1 MGIGGVSVGL
11 GAELAQEPQHADAPP
26 EATPQ
31 PGTKGFSMFFLLLLG
46 KEIFVSFEQFV
57 VVHSQHLHHLHVRC
71 YYFYLFHISSSATK
85 GSHRPTAN
93 QKSSPFLQLLLLVSQ
108 IVSKYA
114 SSFGYSVHRNTTI
127 SIIMLIYS
135 NNWPF

>member
-1 MGIGGVSVGL
+1 LDAKLTKFSDSPKEVHTKKAI
-11 GAELAQEPQHADAPP
+11 LAL
-26 EATPQ
+26 
-31 PGTKGFSMFFLLLLG
+31 FFLVFLVTCSCGIQLSG
-46 KEIFVSFEQFV
+46 
-57 VVHSQHLHHLHVRC
+57 
-71 YYFYLFHISSSATK
+71 
-85 GSHRPTAN
+85 
-93 QKSSPFLQLLLLVSQ
+93 PFLQLLLFVSQ